1 MIIKGFVI
9 LLAVLSITASVK
21 ADLKEDCDKM
31 NLGDN
36 WDKGLI
42 LDLQDDCN
50 IDCSNI
56 SYSKNITETISIMK
70 YCTGGEKEVP

>member
-21 ADLKEDCDKM
+21 ADLKDDCNKM

-36 WDKGLI
+36 WSKGLVQK
-42 LDLQDDCN
+42 LQDECFN

-56 SYSKNITETISIMK
+56 SYSKNFT
-70 YCTGGEKEVP
+70 